1 MAEKAEKF
9 DPMTCTDKTTLL
21 NKIKEV
27 EARIQKKER
36 QLEKELNIQK
46 EFNSN
51 LNSKKGEN
59 QEAKAAPQN
68 SGRQSAKKK
77 KS

>member
-9 DPMTCTDKTTLL
+9 DPFTCTDKTILL

-27 EARIQKKER
+27 EARIQRKER

-51 LNSKKGEN
+51 LKSKEVEN
-59 QEAKAAPQN
+59 QGSKAAPQN
-68 SGRQSAKKK
+68 QGRQSAKKK